1 MDVYPPAARGKH
13 KSVCFG
19 VVAGEVS
26 GDILGADLIEAL
38 KQSFPDATFVGIG
51 GDRMIKAG
59 MNSLFPME
67 RLSVMGFIE
76 PLKRLLELLNIRRF
90 LKNYFIQNKPTVF
103 IGIDAPDF
111 NLSLEQALKKHGIP
125 TVHYVSPT
133 VWAWRKR
140 RIHKIKKAVN
150 RMLCLFPFE
159 SQIYVEHNVP
169 VTFVGHPLAD
179 AIPLDSSSDDARRLL
194 GLPIGKKIVALLP
207 GSRVQELFYL
217 ATDFIQ
223 TARWLKSQNP
233 EIEFISPSANEKT
246 DKQFKEYLKAFPDVK
261 VNCFMGNARTVMAA
275 SDVILTVSGTASL
288 EAMLVKRPTI
298 VAYKMSAWGFAIAKR
313 IIHIPYIALPNL
325 LAGKLLMKE
334 FIQSDVNPQAMGEAI
349 LAYLDSPDLSEQDS
363 KVCHELHSSLR
374 KNAGQT
380 AASAIKELIKENE
393 WQSSVVLMK

>member
-1 MDVYPPAARGKH
+1 MDVKGKF
-13 KSVCFG
+13 VFG
-19 VVAGEVS
+19 LVAGEES

-38 KQSFPDATFVGIG
+38 KQLYPEASFVGIG
-51 GDRMIKAG
+51 GNRMIKAG

-76 PLKRLLELLNIRRF
+76 PLKRLPELLKIRRF

-111 NLSLEQALKKHGIP
+111 NLSLEQSLKSHGVR

-133 VWAWRKR
+133 VWAWRSG
-140 RIHKIKKAVN
+140 RIHKIKKAVH

-159 SQIYVEHNVP
+159 SKIYHEHNIP
-169 VTFVGHPLAD
+169 ITCVGHPLAD
-179 AIPLDSSSDDARRLL
+179 AIPLDSSQVEARKSL
-194 GLPIGKKIVALLP
+194 GLSLDKKIVALLP
-207 GSRVQELFYL
+207 GSRAQELKYL
-217 ATDFIQ
+217 ATDFIE
-223 TARWLKSQNP
+223 TARWLKAQDPN
-233 EIEFISPSANEKT
+233 IEFISPSANERT
-246 DKQFKEYLKAFPDVK
+246 DKQFKDYLALYNDVE

-275 SDVILTVSGTASL
+275 ADVILTVSGTASL

-298 VAYKMSAWGFAIAKR
+298 VAYKMSALGFAVAKR

-334 FIQSDVNPQAMGEAI
+334 FIQSAVDPQAMGEAI
-349 LAYLDSPDLSEQDS
+349 LAYLHSPDLSLQDS
-363 KVCHELHSSLR
+363 KIFHELHGSLR

-380 AASAIKELIKENE
+380 AASAIKDVIKEN
-393 WQSSVVLMK
+393 